1 MLRKNNFFFKKLS
14 SFKKKTALIL
24 ENNKLISY
32 NELLLYSEKI
42 VKKLKKEKKL
52 VFLLGSNNLETIIG
66 YISFINKGYAVVFL
80 DFKINN
86 LFLKNLISIYK
97 PGYIFCDKIKARSKN
112 LYKPILNFKAYTLL
126 ERKKKCRCYY

>member
-80 DFKINN
+80 DFKICQ
-86 LFLKNLISIYK
+86 YK
-97 PGYIFCDKIKARSKN
+97 GECPFPKGKSDSCATKLCFENKRYLDCIKS
-112 LYKPILNFKAYTLL
+112 
-126 ERKKKCRCYY
+126 

>member
-86 LFLKNLISIYK
+86 LFLNIIES
-97 PGYIFCDKIKARSKN
+97 
-112 LYKPILNFKAYTLL
+112 
-126 ERKKKCRCYY
+126 KKKHLDMIKIESCIGFHSFSLV